1 MAVYMKTSQILT
13 ISPERLAMKK
23 DEAAAVEKL
32 KAEKLAQQQFMADE
46 ENSRVIFPEA
56 A

>member
-1 MAVYMKTSQILT
+1 MK
-13 ISPERLAMKK
+13 R
-23 DEAAAVEKL
+23 DEAAALVKIE
-32 KAEKLAQQQFMADE
+32 AEKLAQEQFMADE